1 MKLTKATLEES
12 RDILNIFFGNTKYSF
27 KYSSFFDSCNNN
39 HITTLFTNKQFRVET
54 SIKNKHL
61 FYSFD
66 SKDIKFSFFKYDLE
80 NKLTK

>member
-12 RDILNIFFGNTKYSF
+12 RDILNLFFGNTKYSF
-27 KYSSFFDSCNNN
+27 KYSNFFHSCNNG
-39 HITTLFTNKQFRVET
+39 HITTLFTNKQFRVVLF
-54 SIKNKHL
+54 IKNKHL

>member
-1 MKLTKATLEES
+1 MKLTKASIEEKK
-12 RDILNIFFGNTKYSF
+12 DILNIYFSDTKFSFRYSNFFR
-27 KYSSFFDSCNNN
+27 SCDTG
-39 HITTLFTNKQFRVET
+39 HITTLFTNKQFRVELF
-54 SIKNKHL
+54 IKNKHL